1 MVEDRRRRSKA
12 VDGGRRG
19 SLLLRLGVPLLLVAG
34 VGTVLA
40 QRGGRNSDALPNAPY
55 DGKFTFLRVQYDA
68 AGMGGFRRGDP
79 MWNHDYPR
87 AELHFGKILS
97 ELSLVQT
104 YLGGGNVLR
113 ADDPELFK
121 YPIGYITEPG
131 YWSVSEPEALALRQY
146 LQKGGFLIFDDFEGS
161 HWYNFE
167 ARMREVLPEGRL
179 VRLEPSHPIF
189 DSFFRIESLEFLTYR
204 GVAEFWG
211 IFEENDPAKRLMVI
225 ANYNSDMTEFW
236 EWSDTDFAP
245 IELTNEAYKLGVNY
259 VIYAMTH

>member
-1 MVEDRRRRSKA
+1 
-12 VDGGRRG
+12 
-19 SLLLRLGVPLLLVAG
+19 
-34 VGTVLA
+34 
-40 QRGGRNSDALPNAPY
+40 
-55 DGKFTFLRVQYDA
+55 
-68 AGMGGFRRGDP
+68 
-79 MWNHDYPR
+79 
-87 AELHFGKILS
+87 
-97 ELSLVQT
+97 VQT

-131 YWSVSEPEALALRQY
+131 YWSLSEPEALALRQY

-179 VRLEPSHPIF
+179 VRLEGNHPIF

-211 IFEENDPAKRLMVI
+211 IFEDNDPAKRLMVI